1 MCTTI
6 WRINGVSEG
15 QFRCVGAVVILESKI
30 NFHRA
35 FAFLAF
41 VNLDF
46 LATINDI
53 VNNIAVAVQII
64 NEGFEAAFKI
74 EGVFARKYRFALINQ
89 ANGHAA
95 RNIGHLTE
103 AIHERF
109 KTVIEFL
116 TNTNKNL
123 SVWVE

>member
-15 QFRCVGAVVILESKI
+15 QFRCVGAVIILEGKI

-53 VNNIAVAVQII
+53 VNNIAVSVQII

-103 AIHERF
+103 AIHQCLE
-109 KTVIEFL
+109 TVVELL
-116 TNTNKNL
+116 TNSDENL
-123 SVWVE
+123 SVWIE